1 MSLLRLGTMLRTQRG
16 SRNIRDIA
24 KEIGVS
30 PATLTRVEAGRQPDI
45 DTFQKICSWLKINPA
60 EFLDVSDEVAGAKQ
74 EPASPAAA
82 VHFRADKEL
91 TPSAASD
98 LANLILAAQR
108 ELSRLSRLRRH
119 NVPSGV

>member
-1 MSLLRLGTMLRTQRG
+1 MSLLRLGAMLRTQRG

-45 DTFQKICSWLKINPA
+45 ETFQKICTWLRINPA
-60 EFLDVSDEVAGAKQ
+60 EFLDVSAEVAGATH
-74 EPASPAAA
+74 EPASPGAA

-91 TPSAASD
+91 VPSAASD

-108 ELSRLSRLRRH
+108 ELTRLARQRRH
-119 NVPSGV
+119 NVSPRI